1 MFAGIGSGNFSL
13 ETLLGY
19 MKRGML
25 ILVSGPAGSGKT
37 TLCDRLAAAHPES
50 IRRIITCTTRLPRA
64 NERTGTD
71 YHFLSHAD
79 FATQIAAGVFLEYA
93 EVHGKLYGMRAADV
107 ITHLESGKDAL
118 VNLDVQGTATIRSK
132 ANADKQLADSLLTI
146 FVRVT
151 NPIELR
157 RRLSG
162 RGTDAADEI
171 ERRMA
176 VATEELRHASE
187 YNHVID
193 STDRQADFDK
203 LNAIYLAAR
212 QARR

>member
-1 MFAGIGSGNFSL
+1 MLAGICCRNFSL
-13 ETLLGY
+13 EAVLCR
-19 MKRGML
+19 MKPGML

-50 IRRIITCTTRLPRA
+50 IRRIITCTTRSPRA
-64 NERTGTD
+64 NERTSID
-71 YHFLSHAD
+71 YHFLSQAD
-79 FATQIAAGVFLEYA
+79 FASQVAAGVFLEHA

-107 ITHLESGKDAL
+107 IAHLESGKDAL
-118 VNLDVQGTATIRSK
+118 VNLDVQGAATIRSK

-151 NPIELR
+151 DPIELH

-162 RGTDAADEI
+162 RGTDDADEI
-171 ERRMA
+171 ERRMV
-176 VATEELRHASE
+176 VATEELLHASE
-187 YNHVID
+187 YDYIID
-193 STDRQADFDK
+193 SADRQADFDR
-203 LNAIYLAAR
+203 LNTIYLAAR

>member
-1 MFAGIGSGNFSL
+1 MLAGICCRNVSL
-13 ETLLGY
+13 EAVLSR

-64 NERTGTD
+64 NERTGID
-71 YHFLSHAD
+71 YHFLSQTD

-107 ITHLESGKDAL
+107 IAHLESGKDAL

-151 NPIELR
+151 DPIELR

-176 VATEELRHASE
+176 VATEELLHASE
-187 YNHVID
+187 YDYIID
-193 STDRQADFDK
+193 SADRQTDFDR

-212 QARR
+212 QSRR

>member
-1 MFAGIGSGNFSL
+1 VLAGICCRNFSL
-13 ETLLGY
+13 EAVLCR
-19 MKRGML
+19 MKPGML

-50 IRRIITCTTRLPRA
+50 IRRIITCTTRSPRA
-64 NERTGTD
+64 NERTSID
-71 YHFLSHAD
+71 YHFLSQAD
-79 FATQIAAGVFLEYA
+79 FASQVAAGVFLEHA

-107 ITHLESGKDAL
+107 IAHLESGKDAL
-118 VNLDVQGTATIRSK
+118 VNLDVQGAATIRSK

-151 NPIELR
+151 DPIELH

-162 RGTDAADEI
+162 RGTDDADEI
-171 ERRMA
+171 ERRMV
-176 VATEELRHASE
+176 VATEELLHASE
-187 YNHVID
+187 YDYIID
-193 STDRQADFDK
+193 SADRQADFDR
-203 LNAIYLAAR
+203 LNTIYLAAR

>member
-1 MFAGIGSGNFSL
+1 MLAGICRRDLSL
-13 ETLLGY
+13 EAVSGC

-37 TLCDRLAAAHPES
+37 TLCDRLTAAHPEA
-50 IRRIITCTTRLPRA
+50 IRRIVTCTTRTPRA
-64 NERTGTD
+64 NERTGID
-71 YHFLSHAD
+71 YHFLSRANFED
-79 FATQIAAGVFLEYA
+79 QIAQGVFLEHA

-107 ITHLESGKDAL
+107 NAYLDAGKDAL
-118 VNLDVQGTATIRSK
+118 VNLDVQGAATIRSK
-132 ANADKQLADSLLTI
+132 ANADKQLAGSLLTI

-151 NPIELR
+151 DPIELR

-171 ERRMA
+171 ERRMS
-176 VATEELRHASE
+176 VATEELRHAGE
-187 YNHVID
+187 YDHVID
-193 STDRQADFDK
+193 SADRQADFNQ

-212 QARR
+212 QARQ

>member
-1 MFAGIGSGNFSL
+1 
-13 ETLLGY
+13 
-19 MKRGML
+19 MKPGML

-50 IRRIITCTTRLPRA
+50 IRRIITCTTRSPRA
-64 NERTGTD
+64 NERTSID
-71 YHFLSHAD
+71 YHFLSQAD
-79 FATQIAAGVFLEYA
+79 FASQVAAGVFLEHA

-107 ITHLESGKDAL
+107 IAHLESGKDAL
-118 VNLDVQGTATIRSK
+118 VNLDVQGAATIRSK

-151 NPIELR
+151 DPIELH

-162 RGTDAADEI
+162 RGTDDADEI
-171 ERRMA
+171 ERRMV
-176 VATEELRHASE
+176 VATEELLHASE
-187 YNHVID
+187 YDYIID
-193 STDRQADFDK
+193 SADRQADFDR
-203 LNAIYLAAR
+203 LNTIYLAAR

>member
-1 MFAGIGSGNFSL
+1 MFAGIGRGNFGL
-13 ETLLGY
+13 EAVLCR
-19 MKRGML
+19 MKPGML

-50 IRRIITCTTRLPRA
+50 IRRIITCTTRAPRA
-64 NERTGTD
+64 NESTGID
-71 YHFLSHAD
+71 YHFLSRAN
-79 FATQIAAGVFLEYA
+79 FEAQIAQGVFLEHA

-107 ITHLESGKDAL
+107 IAHLESGKDAL
-118 VNLDVQGTATIRSK
+118 VNLDVQGAATIRSK

-151 NPIELR
+151 DPIELR

-162 RGTDAADEI
+162 RGTDDADEI
-171 ERRMA
+171 ERRMI
-176 VATEELRHASE
+176 VATEELSHASE
-187 YNHVID
+187 YDYIID
-193 STDRQADFDK
+193 SADRQADFDR
-203 LNAIYLAAR
+203 LNTIYLAAR

>member
-1 MFAGIGSGNFSL
+1 MFAGICRCDLSL
-13 ETLLGY
+13 EAVPRC

-37 TLCDRLAAAHPES
+37 TLCDRLTEAHPEA
-50 IRRIITCTTRLPRA
+50 IRRIITCTTRSPRA
-64 NERTGTD
+64 NESAGID
-71 YHFLSHAD
+71 YHFLSRAN
-79 FATQIAAGVFLEYA
+79 FEAQIAEGVFLEHA
-93 EVHGKLYGMRAADV
+93 EVHGKLYGTRAADV
-107 ITHLESGKDAL
+107 ITHLDSGKDAL
-118 VNLDVQGTATIRSK
+118 VNLDVQGAATIRSK
-132 ANADKQLADSLLTI
+132 ANADKQLADSLLTV

-151 NPIELR
+151 DPIELR

-176 VATEELRHASE
+176 VATEELRHAGE
-187 YNHVID
+187 YDHVID
-193 STDRQADFDK
+193 SADRQSDFNR

-212 QARR
+212 QSRR

>member
-1 MFAGIGSGNFSL
+1 MLAGICCRNFSL
-13 ETLLGY
+13 EAVLCR
-19 MKRGML
+19 MKPGML

-50 IRRIITCTTRLPRA
+50 IRRIITCTTRSPRA
-64 NERTGTD
+64 NERTGID

-79 FATQIAAGVFLEYA
+79 FASQVAAGVFLEHA

-107 ITHLESGKDAL
+107 IAHLESGKDAL

-151 NPIELR
+151 DPIELH

-162 RGTDAADEI
+162 RGTDDADEI
-171 ERRMA
+171 ERRMV
-176 VATEELRHASE
+176 VATEELLHASE
-187 YNHVID
+187 YDYIID
-193 STDRQADFDK
+193 SADRQADFDR
-203 LNAIYLAAR
+203 LNTIYLAAR

>member
-1 MFAGIGSGNFSL
+1 MFAGIGRGNFGL
-13 ETLLGY
+13 EAVLCR
-19 MKRGML
+19 MKPGML

-50 IRRIITCTTRLPRA
+50 IRRIITCTTRAPRA
-64 NERTGTD
+64 NESTGID
-71 YHFLSHAD
+71 YHFLSRAN
-79 FATQIAAGVFLEYA
+79 FEAQIAQGVFLEHA

-107 ITHLESGKDAL
+107 IAHLESGKDAL
-118 VNLDVQGTATIRSK
+118 VNLDVQGAATIRSK

-151 NPIELR
+151 DPIELR

-162 RGTDAADEI
+162 RGTDDADEI
-171 ERRMA
+171 ERRMI
-176 VATEELRHASE
+176 VATEELSHASE
-187 YNHVID
+187 YDYIID
-193 STDRQADFDK
+193 SADRQADFDQ
-203 LNAIYLAAR
+203 LNTIYLAAR